1 MDLIKIKNLFWIF
14 PLILLL
20 VGCSMLPG
28 GETPTPEPEPV
39 DDFIPVVS
47 ATGVV
52 VPEQWARLSMTGSG
66 VVTEVA
72 IEEDDVVD
80 EGDLLVRLE
89 GQETLEAAI
98 SAAKF
103 ELASAEHALEALYK
117 DTELMAA
124 QAHQAMIIAKQEVE
138 DAEEYLVNLQNP
150 APKVDIDQA
159 KANLL
164 LAQIR
169 LDDAREDF
177 EPYEKK
183 PESNKV
189 RAAMFSKLVEAEK
202 IYDGAVRLLN
212 NLSGDASELDIAEA
226 EADLLLAQEELAVA
240 ERDYDIYKNGPD
252 PDDVRLAEERVEN
265 AKVQLNAA
273 VKALDDLQLYAPFDG
288 TVNELYVKENEW
300 IAPGQQVLLLADLE
314 NLRVE
319 TTDLNEIDVAQIEMG
334 DKAIVTFDALPDVVV
349 EGEVTRVAQKAA
361 EGSGVNYTVVILLDE
376 IPEKL
381 RWGMTAFV
389 DIEVE

>member
-1 MDLIKIKNLFWIF
+1 MDLRKIKNLFWIF

-39 DDFIPVVS
+39 DDFVPVVS

-72 IEEDDVVD
+72 VEEDDMVD

-252 PDDVRLAEERVEN
+252 PDDARLAEERVEN

-273 VKALDDLQLYAPFDG
+273 VKALDDLQLNAPFDG
-288 TVNELYVKENEW
+288 TVNELYVKESEW

-319 TTDLNEIDVAQIEMG
+319 TTDLNEIDVAQIEIG

>member
-1 MDLIKIKNLFWIF
+1 MDLGIIKKITWAYPIV
-14 PLILLL
+14 LLL

-28 GETPTPEPEPV
+28 GETPTPEPEPI
-39 DDFIPVVS
+39 DDFVPVVS

-52 VPEQWARLSMTGSG
+52 VPEQWARLSMTGTG

-72 IEEDDVVD
+72 VEEDDVVD
-80 EGDLLVRLE
+80 EGNLLVRLE

-183 PESNKV
+183 PESNKI

-240 ERDYDIYKNGPD
+240 ERDYAIYQDGPD

-265 AKVQLNAA
+265 AKVQLDAA
-273 VKALDDLQLYAPFDG
+273 VKALDDLQLNAPFDG
-288 TVNELYVKENEW
+288 TVSELYVKENEW

-319 TTDLNEIDVAQIEMG
+319 TTDLNEIDVAQIEVG
-334 DKAIVTFDALPDVVV
+334 DTAIVTFDALPGEVV
-349 EGEVTRVAQKAA
+349 EGQVMRVAQKAA
-361 EGSGVNYTVVILLDE
+361 QGSGVNYTVVILLDE

>member
-1 MDLIKIKNLFWIF
+1 
-14 PLILLL
+14 
-20 VGCSMLPG
+20 
-28 GETPTPEPEPV
+28 
-39 DDFIPVVS
+39 
-47 ATGVV
+47 
-52 VPEQWARLSMTGSG
+52 
-66 VVTEVA
+66 
-72 IEEDDVVD
+72 
-80 EGDLLVRLE
+80 
-89 GQETLEAAI
+89 
-98 SAAKF
+98 
-103 ELASAEHALEALYK
+103 
-117 DTELMAA
+117 MAA

-252 PDDVRLAEERVEN
+252 PDDVKLAEERVEN

-273 VKALDDLQLYAPFDG
+273 VKVLDDLQLNSPFDG

-319 TTDLNEIDVAQIEMG
+319 TTDLNEIDVAQIEIG

>member
-1 MDLIKIKNLFWIF
+1 MDLGKIKKLFWIF
-14 PLILLL
+14 PLVLLL

-28 GETPTPEPEPV
+28 GETPTPEPEPI
-39 DDFIPVVS
+39 DDFVPVVS

-52 VPEQWARLSMTGSG
+52 VPEQWARLSMTGTG

-72 IEEDDVVD
+72 VDEDDVVD
-80 EGDLLVRLE
+80 EGNLLVRLE

-124 QAHQAMIIAKQEVE
+124 QAHQAMIIAKQKVE

-183 PESNKV
+183 PESNKI

-240 ERDYDIYKNGPD
+240 ERDYAIYQDGPD

-265 AKVQLNAA
+265 AKVQLDAA
-273 VKALDDLQLYAPFDG
+273 VKALDDLQLNAPFDG
-288 TVNELYVKENEW
+288 TVSELYVKENEW

-319 TTDLNEIDVAQIEMG
+319 TTDLNEIDVAQIEVG
-334 DKAIVTFDALPDVVV
+334 DTAIVTFDALPGEVV
-349 EGEVTRVAQKAA
+349 EGQVMRVAQKAA
-361 EGSGVNYTVVILLDE
+361 QGSGVNYTVVILLDE

>member
-1 MDLIKIKNLFWIF
+1 MDLRKIKNRFWIF
-14 PLILLL
+14 PLIFLL

-39 DDFIPVVS
+39 DDFVPVVS

-72 IEEDDVVD
+72 VEEDEMVD
-80 EGDLLVRLE
+80 DGDLLVRLE

-98 SAAKF
+98 SAMKF
-103 ELASAEHALEALYK
+103 ELASAEHALEVLYK

-252 PDDVRLAEERVEN
+252 PDDVSLAEERVEN

-273 VKALDDLQLYAPFDG
+273 VKALDDLQLNSPFDG

-319 TTDLNEIDVAQIEMG
+319 TTDLNEIDVAQIEIG

>member
-1 MDLIKIKNLFWIF
+1 MDLGKTKKLLWKY
-14 PLILLL
+14 PLVLLL

-28 GETPTPEPEPV
+28 GETPTPEPEPI
-39 DDFIPVVS
+39 DDFVPIVS

-72 IEEDDVVD
+72 VEEDNVVKD
-80 EGDLLVRLE
+80 GVLLVRLE

-98 SAAKF
+98 SAANF

-124 QAHQAMIIAKQEVE
+124 QAHQAMIIAQQEVE
-138 DAEEYLVNLQNP
+138 DAEEHIVNLLRP

-212 NLSGDASELDIAEA
+212 NLSGESSELDIAEA

-240 ERDYDIYKNGPD
+240 ERDYAIYKSGPD
-252 PDDVRLAEERVEN
+252 PDDVKLAEERVEN

-273 VKALDDLQLYAPFDG
+273 VKALDDLQLNAPFDG
-288 TVNELYVKENEW
+288 TVSELYLKENEW
-300 IAPGQQVLLLADLE
+300 IAPGQPVLLLADLE

-319 TTDLNEIDVAQIEMG
+319 TTDLNEIDVARIEVG
-334 DKAIVTFDALPDVVV
+334 DTAIVTFDALPGLAVD
-349 EGEVTRVAQKAA
+349 GEVMRVAQKAA

>member
-1 MDLIKIKNLFWIF
+1 MDLRKIKNRFWIF

-39 DDFIPVVS
+39 DDFVPVVS

-72 IEEDDVVD
+72 VEEDDMVD

-252 PDDVRLAEERVEN
+252 PDDVKLAEERVEN
-265 AKVQLNAA
+265 AKVQLNAT
-273 VKALDDLQLYAPFDG
+273 VKVLDDLQLNSPFDG

-319 TTDLNEIDVAQIEMG
+319 TTDLNEIDVAQIEIG

-389 DIEVE
+389 DIQVE